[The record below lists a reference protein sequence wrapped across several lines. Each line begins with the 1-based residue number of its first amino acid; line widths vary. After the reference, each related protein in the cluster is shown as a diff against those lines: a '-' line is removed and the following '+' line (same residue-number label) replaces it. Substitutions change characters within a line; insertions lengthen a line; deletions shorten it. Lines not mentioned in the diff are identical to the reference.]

1 MQQEEQGYRA
11 FKEPRVLLG
20 LQAQQEPLEV
30 LVYKG
35 LKVPLEQL
43 ELLVQLVTLV
53 SRVFKAL
60 QVLNLRFLGLQG

>member
-1 MQQEEQGYRA
+1 VQQEGQGYRA
-11 FKEPRVLLG
+11 FKEPRALLG

-60 QVLNLRFLGLQG
+60 QVLTLRFLGLQG